1 MDFPVQYDIEKGPSY
16 AVLRATMDRG
26 ERLHAETG
34 AMISRSDTVSPD
46 AEVGGDG
53 IGGMIKS
60 AVSSS
65 KDLVENA
72 FEAEANG
79 AELTLA
85 PDHPGDVF
93 GVDVGRDGPI
103 KVNSGST
110 LAWEPDVERSTAFND
125 AGGFFSSGSLRV
137 LELSGSGRA
146 FLSAYG
152 SIVESEVAPG
162 DGTVV
167 DTDHLIAWTDGLSV
181 SREKDGSIKS
191 SVLGGE
197 GLVSKFSGE
206 GRVWIQTR
214 NPAVFRA
221 AAGGGSAA
229 DAGGGGGQQGI
240 DPSDFLG

>member
-1 MDFPVQYDIEKGPSY
+1 MDYSIENGPSY
-16 AVLRATMDRG
+16 AVLRTTMDRG
-26 ERLHAETG
+26 DRLMAETG
-34 AMISRSDTVSPD
+34 AMISRSESVRAD
-46 AEVGGDG
+46 AEVGGGDG

-72 FEAEANG
+72 FEAETDG

-93 GVDVGRDGPI
+93 GVDVERDGPI

-110 LAWEPDVERSTAFND
+110 LAWESTVERSSAFND
-125 AGGFFSSGSLRV
+125 AGGFFTSGSLRV

-152 SIVESEVAPG
+152 SIIETEVTPDDA
-162 DGTVV
+162 TIV

-181 SREKDGSIKS
+181 SREQDGSIKS
-191 SVLGGE
+191 TMLGGE
-197 GLVSKFSGE
+197 GIVSKFSGQ

-214 NPAVFRA
+214 DPAVFRA
-221 AAGGGSAA
+221 ATGGS
-229 DAGGGGGQQGI
+229 DQGDGGDGPSI
-240 DPSDFLG
+240 DPSDFL

>member
-1 MDFPVQYDIEKGPSY
+1 MEFEIEKSPSY
-16 AVLRATMDRG
+16 AILRTTMDSGDRIK
-26 ERLHAETG
+26 AETG
-34 AMISRSDTVSPD
+34 AMIGRSESVHAD
-46 AEVGGDG
+46 AEIGGGDG

-72 FEAEANG
+72 FESRSDG
-79 AELTLA
+79 GQLLLA

-93 GVDVGRDGPI
+93 GVDVGEDGPI

-110 LAWEPDVERSTAFND
+110 LAWEPTVDRSSGFND
-125 AGGFFSSGSLRV
+125 AGGFFSSGQLR
-137 LELSGSGRA
+137 LLQLSGSGMA

-152 SIVESEVAPG
+152 SIVETDVTRG
-162 DGTVV
+162 DATIV

-191 SVLGGE
+191 TMLGGE
-197 GLVSKFSGE
+197 GIVSKFSGD

-214 NPAVFRA
+214 NPAVFRTN
-221 AAGGGSAA
+221 AGGANNSA
-229 DAGGGGGQQGI
+229 DAGGDQGGV
-240 DPSDFLG
+240 DPSDFI

>member
-1 MDFPVQYDIEKGPSY
+1 MDYNIENGPSY
-16 AVLRATMDRG
+16 AVLRTTMDRG
-26 ERLHAETG
+26 DRLMAETG
-34 AMISRSDTVSPD
+34 AMISRSESVRAD
-46 AEVGGDG
+46 AEVGGGDG

-72 FEAEANG
+72 FEAETDG

-93 GVDVGRDGPI
+93 GVDVGQDGPI

-110 LAWEPDVERSTAFND
+110 LAWESTVERSSAFND

-137 LELSGSGRA
+137 LELSGRA

-152 SIVESEVAPG
+152 SIIETEVTPDDA
-162 DGTVV
+162 TIV

-181 SREKDGSIKS
+181 SREQDGSIKS
-191 SVLGGE
+191 TMLGGE
-197 GLVSKFSGE
+197 GIVSKFSGR

-214 NPAVFRA
+214 DPAVFRA
-221 AAGGGSAA
+221 ATGSSDQGDGGDGPS
-229 DAGGGGGQQGI
+229 I
-240 DPSDFLG
+240 DPGDFL

>member
-1 MDFPVQYDIEKGPSY
+1 MHHEIDKSPSY
-16 AVLRATMDRG
+16 AVLRTTMDRG
-26 ERLHAETG
+26 DRLMAETG
-34 AMISRSDTVSPD
+34 AMISRSENVHTE
-46 AEVGGDG
+46 AEVGGGEG

-65 KDLVENA
+65 RDLIENA
-72 FEAEANG
+72 FEARADG

-93 GVDVGRDGPI
+93 DVDVGQDGPI

-110 LAWEPDVERSTAFND
+110 LAWEPTVERSTAFND
-125 AGGFFSSGSLRV
+125 AGGFFSSGNLRV
-137 LELSGSGRA
+137 LELSGTGHA

-152 SIVESEVAPG
+152 SIVETDVTRDDA
-162 DGTVV
+162 TVV

-181 SREKDGSIKS
+181 SREQDGSIKS
-191 SVLGGE
+191 AMLGGE
-197 GLVSKFSGE
+197 GIVSKFAGE

-221 AAGGGSAA
+221 AAGGTDS
-229 DAGGGGGQQGI
+229 DGGGGGNSGI
-240 DPSDFLG
+240 DPGDFL

>member
-1 MDFPVQYDIEKGPSY
+1 VKHSIEKGPSY
-16 AVLRATMDRG
+16 AVLRTTMDRG
-26 ERLHAETG
+26 DRLMAETG
-34 AMISRSDTVSPD
+34 AMISRSESVRAD
-46 AEVGGDG
+46 AEVGGGEG

-72 FEAEANG
+72 FEAEADG

-93 GVDVGRDGPI
+93 GVDVGQDGRI

-110 LAWEPDVERSTAFND
+110 LAWEPTVERSSAFND

-137 LELSGSGRA
+137 LELSGEGRA

-152 SIVESEVAPG
+152 SIIETEVTTDDA
-162 DGTVV
+162 TIV

-181 SREKDGSIKS
+181 SREQDGSIKS
-191 SVLGGE
+191 AMLGGE
-197 GLVSKFSGE
+197 GIVSKFSGR

-214 NPAVFRA
+214 DPAVFRA
-221 AAGGGSAA
+221 ATGRDQGGDGGGDGSS
-229 DAGGGGGQQGI
+229 I
-240 DPSDFLG
+240 DPSDFI